1 VNHNKASEWFEKAA
15 EQGHADAHTHENGHG
30 VDQSSFIAMRWNAKA
45 AAQGSEGAQARIT
58 PVLER
63 RATQSNIEKQKE
75 VPFLGACVLFLFF

>member
-1 VNHNKASEWFEKAA
+1 MLI
-15 EQGHADAHTHENGHG
+15 HENGHG
-30 VDQSSFIAMRWNAKA
+30 VDQSSFIAMRWYAKA

-75 VPFLGACVLFLFF
+75 VPFLGACVPVSFLLTSDSNSRTPY